1 MLTKFISIP
10 VFLLSLVVGLFF
22 IYILGPD
29 VKTVFVYPTP
39 ENIDKIL
46 YKDRGD
52 NCYSFTKTEVDCPA
66 DESMIASIPIQF

>member
-10 VFLLSLVVGLFF
+10 VFLLSLVVCLFF
-22 IYILGPD
+22 IYILGPE

-46 YKDRGD
+46 YKDKGD

>member
-22 IYILGPD
+22 IYILGPE

-39 ENIDKIL
+39 ENIDMIL
-46 YKDRGD
+46 Y
-52 NCYSFTKTEVDCPA
+52 
-66 DESMIASIPIQF
+66 